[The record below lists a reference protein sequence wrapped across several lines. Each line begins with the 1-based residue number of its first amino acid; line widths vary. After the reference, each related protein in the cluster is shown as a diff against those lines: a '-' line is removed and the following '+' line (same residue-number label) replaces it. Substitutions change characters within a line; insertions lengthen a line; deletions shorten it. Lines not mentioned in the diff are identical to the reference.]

1 MVLANFIILLSIF
14 QYGHCLTLTLED
26 FDNWKKL
33 MKAEL
38 KEEIFVELPET
49 EEIKRMNKKIQ
60 EFTKTNEEIVTV
72 VQSQSI
78 KLDSFQA
85 NIENLTNQ
93 INQLANRIEVL
104 DENHKEVQNITSSMK
119 ASLDKLKSNHVEDQT
134 ETNDHFG
141 ELENDLNGLEV
152 NLNESELILKN
163 HTDQI
168 VQLKTSI
175 DQLNESELIL
185 KNHTDQTVQL
195 KRSIDKLNESELI
208 LKNHTDQIVQL
219 KTSID
224 KLNES
229 ELILKIHTDQ
239 IVQLKT
245 SIDKLEVEQNETK
258 GLIKDL
264 HPIEGTQ
271 LNCNF
276 Y

>member
-1 MVLANFIILLSIF
+1 MSLVNFITLLSIF

-38 KEEIFVELPET
+38 KEEIFLELLET
-49 EEIKRMNKKIQ
+49 EEIKRMNRKIE
-60 EFTKTNEEIVTV
+60 EFTKTNEEILSV
-72 VQSQSI
+72 VQSHGI

-85 NIENLTNQ
+85 NIENQSNQ
-93 INQLANRIEVL
+93 INQLENRIEVL
-104 DENHKEVQNITSSMK
+104 DENQNEVKNLTSSMK

-134 ETNDHFG
+134 ETSDHFG
-141 ELENDLNGLEV
+141 ELENDLNGLTV

-168 VQLKTSI
+168 VQLKISI

-195 KRSIDKLNESELI
+195 KTSIDKHNESEFI
-208 LKNHTDQIVQL
+208 LKNHTDQIDQL
-219 KTSID
+219 KI
-224 KLNES
+224 
-229 ELILKIHTDQ
+229 
-239 IVQLKT
+239 
-245 SIDKLEVEQNETK
+245 SIDKLEVQQNETK
-258 GLIKDL
+258 GIIEDL
-264 HPIEGTQ
+264 HPMEGTH

-276 Y
+276 YQKRAK

>member
-1 MVLANFIILLSIF
+1 MALANFIILLSIF

-104 DENHKEVQNITSSMK
+104 DENHNEVQNMTSSMK

-134 ETNDHFG
+134 DTSDHFG

-175 DQLNESELIL
+175 
-185 KNHTDQTVQL
+185 H
-195 KRSIDKLNESELI
+195 
-208 LKNHTDQIVQL
+208 
-219 KTSID
+219 

>member
-1 MVLANFIILLSIF
+1 MSIF

-72 VQSQSI
+72 AQSQSI

-93 INQLANRIEVL
+93 INQLANRIKVL
-104 DENHKEVQNITSSMK
+104 DENHNEVQNMTSSMK

-134 ETNDHFG
+134 DTSDHFG

-168 VQLKTSI
+168 VQLKRSI

-208 LKNHTDQIVQL
+208 LKNHTDQMVQL